1 MRHHG
6 VVVEADGEPARAKR
20 RGWIIATVLA
30 LVVLAAVVRARGD
43 FTIRRSVIGTTFE
56 GIGATGPP
64 DEQVVDAR
72 VRCTGLWQPNHV
84 AQYVSE
90 SGDPLF
96 FNESTLQ
103 YPDAG
108 PLCDAAREDRS
119 RGLLAIVL
127 LGLLA
132 AGSVA
137 VRLKIHSR
145 RSTEELRPP
154 TELVDS

>member
-1 MRHHG
+1 M
-6 VVVEADGEPARAKR
+6 VEADRGPARAKR
-20 RGWIIATVLA
+20 RGWIIPTVLA
-30 LVVLAAVVRARGD
+30 LVVLTTGVLARGD
-43 FTIRRSVIGTTFE
+43 LTIRRSVIGSSFE
-56 GIGATGPP
+56 GIGATTTP

-72 VRCTGLWQPNHV
+72 LRCSGLWQPDHV

-103 YPDAG
+103 YPDPG

-127 LGLLA
+127 LGLLV
-132 AGSVA
+132 AGGLA
-137 VRLKIHSR
+137 VRRRIHNR
-145 RSTEELRPP
+145 RSTEEPRRP